1 MAMYRIGV
9 ETEVSSTKRPPKE
22 VHIKDIE
29 AALHNTVC
37 KDLAKAKN
45 PAYESADLFDSHR
58 KAANALVEQLKLQG
72 IKLIPDPDFEDKPK
86 PCQHISVSIRKDNRT
101 IGYKCVVC
109 TKEAKFP
116 E

>member
-1 MAMYRIGV
+1 MYRIGV
-9 ETEVSSTKRPPKE
+9 EPEVSSTKRPPKE

-29 AALHNTVC
+29 TALHNLFCQDVG
-37 KDLAKAKN
+37 KN
-45 PAYESADLFDSHR
+45 RINREAGLDLFDSHR
-58 KAANALVEQLKLQG
+58 KAANTLVDQLKLQG
-72 IKLIPDPDFEDKPK
+72 IKLVPDPDFEDKPK
-86 PCQHISVSIRKDNRT
+86 PCQHVSISIRKDNRT